1 MFEALEAVNEYS
13 KPCILVADEN
23 SAFTGALSKGLVQ
36 RGFSCYVTENK
47 SEVFS
52 LFLLKRP
59 VVTVLGFNVRER
71 DDGIRAATDILRTS
85 SRAEIIVLTNS
96 ISEVTKTEKIGV
108 ELFVRRDLGLTK
120 IINAVCVVSNLKKPT
135 CKLVSK

>member
-1 MFEALEAVNEYS
+1 MLFHLLNRLFSKEFPSDRKGRPNAKIDSTTKFEALEAVNEYS

-59 VVTVLGFNVRER
+59 VVTVLWFNV
-71 DDGIRAATDILRTS
+71 
-85 SRAEIIVLTNS
+85 
-96 ISEVTKTEKIGV
+96 
-108 ELFVRRDLGLTK
+108 
-120 IINAVCVVSNLKKPT
+120 
-135 CKLVSK
+135 